1 MARIVIKPVLLT
13 TSFVSAHVVNPGVQA
28 TLIVATVWN
37 LSLTTDYEFF
47 MAFIPDGDSVGDIN
61 TVVGAEGTATNII
74 KASESRTYRFNH
86 FLATGDDIQCKAGTG
101 AKLALRLS
109 VLEEAP

>member
-1 MARIVIKPVLLT
+1 MARIVVPPVLLT
-13 TSFVSAHVVNPGVQA
+13 TSFVSQHVINTGVLG

-37 LSLTTDYEFF
+37 SDSVSRIFT

-61 TVVGAEGTATNII
+61 TVVGTEVDGIV
-74 KASESRTYRFNH
+74 KAGASRTYRFNH
-86 FLATGDDIQCKAGTG
+86 FLAVGDDIQCKCSAG
-101 AKLALRLS
+101 AVMSLRLS